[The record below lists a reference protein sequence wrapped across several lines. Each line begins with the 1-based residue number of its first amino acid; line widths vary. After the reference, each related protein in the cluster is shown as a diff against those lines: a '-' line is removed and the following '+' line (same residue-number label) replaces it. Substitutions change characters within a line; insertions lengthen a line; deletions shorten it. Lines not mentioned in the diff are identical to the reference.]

1 MQPFIVAGT
10 IAAAALLV
18 VVSSP
23 ALLQGTPG
31 AASHLALLPVLWVFF
46 FALALVLQACPPPAS
61 LLLHRSLCFW
71 QRCLCCHHCGLCFC
85 RC

>member
-31 AASHLALLPVLWVFF
+31 AASHLA
-46 FALALVLQACPPPAS
+46 S